1 MSSTPQKQPPA
12 RTATSVCFPAATAA
26 WLLSCSFML
35 ALLVEHSLH
44 NKQILRYKQ
53 ILRSARVPRAFQK
66 QILRSARVPR
76 ASLRMTWPPRLI
88 LPSLLLCPSSVTAP
102 VILSAGGAKDLLF
115 TMPHA

>member
-12 RTATSVCFPAATAA
+12 RTATSVCFPPATAA

-44 NKQILRYKQ
+44 NKQILR
-53 ILRSARVPRAFQK
+53 SARVA
-66 QILRSARVPR
+66 R